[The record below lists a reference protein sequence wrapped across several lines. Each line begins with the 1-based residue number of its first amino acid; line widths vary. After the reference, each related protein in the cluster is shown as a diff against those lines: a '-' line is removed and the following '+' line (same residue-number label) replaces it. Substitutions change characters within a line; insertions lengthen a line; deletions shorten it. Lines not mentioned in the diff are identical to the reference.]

1 MQAIN
6 ERLVFPRIPRL
17 DPNLDLNPSDGHVIG
32 ILGKL
37 GPSTM
42 TVLAQS
48 LHLPLS
54 TATHRI
60 DKLVT
65 RGLVGRNRSET
76 DRRIV
81 AVSLTPLGLQLHGH
95 MQTFHQEVAAQI
107 LKPLS
112 AAEQEQLIQ
121 LLTKINQ
128 S

>member
-17 DPNLDLNPSDGHVIG
+17 DPSFELNPADGHVLG

-37 GPSTM
+37 GPTTM
-42 TVLAQS
+42 TALAQG

-65 RGLVGRNRSET
+65 RGLVERNRSES

-81 AVSLTPLGLQLHGH
+81 AVSLTPLGLKFFAQ
-95 MQTFHQEVAAQI
+95 MQTFHQQVAAQM

-121 LLTKINQ
+121 LLTKI
-128 S
+128 SHS